1 MRLRIGQYHCQSS
14 PVLLIGFVVLL
25 SLFISLSIW
34 QQQRAIEK
42 KALFA
47 KISAFKSLSHAK
59 DLTLPQLVSDFQQL
73 GQGISDARLV
83 VTGRFLELPLLYLDN
98 QSMQGVSGYQLLAFF
113 AVNNSDTRLLVNLGW
128 QPFINKRREPLPTLP
143 LQTLEAQLVGR
154 IYAPQQGAFHL
165 GNQMLEANGRL
176 QWIDIPRLSQEKQ
189 LLLYPF
195 VLRLINSTP
204 EVSERALNRDWPDRE
219 TVGISPEKHIGYALQ
234 WALFAL
240 ILIGIWIKT
249 QWKKRPQFPQHL

>member
-14 PVLLIGFVVLL
+14 PLLLIGFLVLL
-25 SLFISLSIW
+25 SLFISLAVW
-34 QQQRAIEK
+34 QQQRATKK

-47 KISAFKSLSHAK
+47 DIREFKSLSYSK
-59 DLTLPQLVSDFQQL
+59 DLTLPQLVNDFQTL

-83 VTGRFLELPLLYLDN
+83 VNGRFLDLPLLYLDN
-98 QSMQGVSGYQLLAFF
+98 QSVKGVSGYQLLAFF
-113 AVNNSDTRLLVNLGW
+113 AVTNSDTLLLVNLGW
-128 QPFINKRREPLPTLP
+128 HPLMNQRREPLPSLQ
-143 LQTLEAQLVGR
+143 LQTAPTQLIGR
-154 IYAPQQGAFHL
+154 IYAPQEGAFHL

-195 VLRLINSTP
+195 LLRLMSSTP
-204 EVSERALNRDWPDRE
+204 EVSDLPLNRNWPDRE
-219 TVGISPEKHIGYALQ
+219 TVGITPEKHIGYAIQ

-249 QWKKRPQFPQHL
+249 QWTKQPQ

>member
-14 PVLLIGFVVLL
+14 PVLLIGFLVLL
-25 SLFISLSIW
+25 CLFISLSVW
-34 QQQRAIEK
+34 QQQRAIK
-42 KALFA
+42 KKILFA
-47 KISAFKSLSHAK
+47 KISAFKTLSHTK
-59 DLTLPQLVSDFQQL
+59 DLTLPQLVNDFQQL

-83 VTGRFLELPLLYLDN
+83 VNGHFLNMPLLYLDN
-98 QSMQGVSGYQLLAFF
+98 KSVHGVSGYQLLAFF

-128 QPFINKRREPLPTLP
+128 HPLMNQRREPLPTLQ
-143 LQTLEAQLVGR
+143 LQTGPTQLVGR
-154 IYAPQQGAFHL
+154 VYAPQEGAFHL
-165 GNQMLEANGRL
+165 GNQMIEANSRL

-195 VLRLINSTP
+195 LLRLISSTP
-204 EVSERALNRDWPDRE
+204 EVSQVALNRNWPDRE
-219 TVGISPEKHIGYALQ
+219 TVGITPEKHFGYALQ

-249 QWKKRPQFPQHL
+249 QWKKQPQ